1 MQKLWVS
8 VMVVAVL
15 IAAVLPVPAALAQE
29 GVELTETFTSSS
41 GQFSFNYP
49 SGWVA
54 AENFPGFTML
64 ASDEAVLEW
73 YDEEE
78 DTMASDAVLM
88 VIIDPSLV
96 SMLSGG
102 ASMQPDTL
110 EEFWDMQLESLA
122 EDEEDL
128 AFGEPEQVLI
138 GDLPAL
144 RGSATSELWEGML
157 TLIDFDGSYVTIL
170 SMVASGTLS
179 DHEELITS
187 IFETMAYNGAVSDA
201 PITFTSEDEALSL
214 EYPGGWVAFEM
225 MRIVIVSNN
234 PGIMGWQGD
243 TEAEPGMLVIYIYPP
258 GVRQIEAT
266 TLIDAVTQYADIT
279 LPGEAIVLAAP
290 EETTF
295 QDHDAVRID
304 YQSELSQGYLLAV
317 DYDGAT
323 LFIQVLPPS
332 MNWPTRKRPPSRCWI
347 PSSTPPPLNK
357 LAL

>member
-1 MQKLWVS
+1 
-8 VMVVAVL
+8 MVVAVL

-110 EEFWDMQLESLA
+110 EEFWDMQLESLS

-128 AFGEPEQVLI
+128 AFGEPEPALI

-144 RGSATSELWEGML
+144 HGRATSELWEGML

-170 SMVASGTLS
+170 SMAAPDMLS
-179 DHEELITS
+179 DREELITS
-187 IFETMAYNGAVSDA
+187 ILETMTYSSGAESDA
-201 PITFTSEDEALSL
+201 PSTFTSEDEALSL

-243 TEAEPGMLVIYIYPP
+243 EEAEAGMLVIYIYPP
-258 GVRQIEAT
+258 GVRQIEVT

-279 LPGEAIVLAAP
+279 LPGEAIVLGEPA
-290 EETTF
+290 ETTF
-295 QDHDAVRID
+295 NEHDAVRID

-323 LFIQVLPPS
+323 LFIQVLAAVDE
-332 MNWPTRKRPPSRCWI
+332 
-347 PSSTPPPLNK
+347 
-357 LAL
+357 LADQEEAAQSVLDTLQYTAPAE